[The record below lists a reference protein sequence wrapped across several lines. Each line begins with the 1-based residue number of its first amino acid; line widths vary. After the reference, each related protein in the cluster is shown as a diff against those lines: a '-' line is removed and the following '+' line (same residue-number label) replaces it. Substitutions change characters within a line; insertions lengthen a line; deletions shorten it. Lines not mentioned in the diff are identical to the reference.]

1 MSILRALLVVVL
13 AFTLLACAS
22 VQEQE
27 REDKKQFDIADTNL
41 RLGLGY
47 LQRGQLDAALEKLQK
62 AVATMPD
69 YAEAQSSLAL
79 VYVQLDNNEK
89 AEIHYQ
95 RALELSPKDGSIL
108 NNYAVFLCGSGRP
121 AEAEAYFLKAIQ
133 SRNYHTPAQALENL
147 GVCAMQIPDMAKAE
161 SYLRKA
167 LQIDPKLPRALLQ
180 MARISLEKKNA
191 MSGRAYLQRYQ
202 EVSPLG
208 ADGLWLGIQVEREL
222 GDTATAQDY
231 ENRLRRHFPDSKEL
245 QLLLELEAAE
255 AQAKPKTGAAGK

>member
-1 MSILRALLVVVL
+1 MSILRTLLVVML

-22 VQEQE
+22 VQEQA
-27 REDKKQFDIADTNL
+27 REDKKQFEIADTNL

-47 LQRGQLDAALEKLQK
+47 LQRGRLDAALEKLQK
-62 AVATMPD
+62 SVAAMPD

-79 VYVQLDNNEK
+79 VYQQLDNNEQ

-95 RALELSPKDGSIL
+95 RALELSPKDGSIQ
-108 NNYAVFLCGSGRP
+108 NNYAVFLCETGRP
-121 AEAEAYFLKAIQ
+121 AESETYFLRAIQ

-167 LQIDPKLPRALLQ
+167 LQIDPKLPRALLK
-180 MARISLEKKNA
+180 MAQISLQKKNA

-202 EVSPLG
+202 EVAPLG
-208 ADGLWLGIQVEREL
+208 AEGLWLGIQVEQEL
-222 GDTATAQDY
+222 GDMATARDY
-231 ENRLRRHFPDSKEL
+231 ENRLRRHFPDSPEL
-245 QLLLELEAAE
+245 QLLLEAEAAK
-255 AQAKPKTGAAGK
+255 AQAKPKTGVVGK